1 MVNKFVDKRYWELAT
16 WSMVLLINDSM
27 WDEFKHNW
35 QLICVVFLQIYYGK
49 DHCDR
54 EIQDALLNKISKVK
68 SDPNNI
74 DAIKS
79 TETEQ
84 DKDASKS
91 SYTDS
96 YEFDDDKG
104 EDDRDDDKIERSFS
118 RVTNRK
124 VRKLQR

>member
-1 MVNKFVDKRYWELAT
+1 MVNKFVDKRYWELAM

-54 EIQDALLNKISKVK
+54 EIQDTLLNKISKVK

-74 DAIKS
+74 DPIKS

-84 DKDASKS
+84 DKDSSKS

-104 EDDRDDDKIERSFS
+104 EDDRDDDEIERSFS

-124 VRKLQR
+124 VRKL